1 MFNRPKDKCVY
12 LEGMDFSPIY
22 KEESHGPAASRMQH
36 YNGGESA
43 YNSRWMDHTKNILTD
58 GEYKQLSDR
67 LFVKQGPGAAM
78 NRWARVL
85 YKDEETNDWHGCAA
99 VNSQPSPYCT
109 TDDVRYYTARWGHQT
124 EQEFQNGGVFN
135 KPQNIGSSSGVVDC
149 RTDPGELL
157 SP

>member
-1 MFNRPKDKCVY
+1 MLNYLFLLILAKDKCVY
-12 LEGMDFSPIY
+12 LDGLDLSPVQHV
-22 KEESHGPAASRMQH
+22 STHGPVEQRVQFS
-36 YNGGESA
+36 NGM
-43 YNSRWMDHTKNILTD
+43 WIDHKNQVLIN
-58 GEYKQLSDR
+58 GEYKQLTDR
-67 LFVKQGPGAAM
+67 LFVKQSPGIAV
-78 NRWARVL
+78 NRWSRVL
-85 YKDEETNDWHGCAA
+85 YKDEVSNEWHGCVAH
-99 VNSQPSPYCT
+99 NGQPSPYCT